1 MFVCMCVC
9 MYVCTLIYIYIYIYI
24 YKYAYQVIES
34 RARSEVEGASNT
46 NSSSSTHRKLAD
58 NKEKRVKST
67 GRGGWKDMEKKLLAA
82 GGESLKKGRKN
93 GQ

>member
-1 MFVCMCVC
+1 MHVC
-9 MYVCTLIYIYIYIYI
+9 MYIDIYIYYTYI
-24 YKYAYQVIES
+24 YAYQVIES
-34 RARSEVEGASNT
+34 RARAEVEGASNT
-46 NSSSSTHRKLAD
+46 TSSSSTHSKLA
-58 NKEKRVKST
+58 NNTEKRVKST